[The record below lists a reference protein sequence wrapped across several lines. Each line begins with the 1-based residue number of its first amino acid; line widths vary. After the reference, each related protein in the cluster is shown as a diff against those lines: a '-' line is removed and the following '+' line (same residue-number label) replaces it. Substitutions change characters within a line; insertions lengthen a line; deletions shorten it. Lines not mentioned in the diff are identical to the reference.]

1 MSAAGRWSGQL
12 EQVRTL
18 VARRFGHQCVRER
31 GADLERILEL
41 AAKASGYRE
50 PERYVQDLL
59 TEGAEDR
66 LGARLFAELAVGE
79 TYFFRDP
86 EALAAV
92 ENALLPTLAAQEPG
106 RVIRA
111 WSAGCATGEEPYSL
125 AILFARARSRFPAL
139 RFDLRASD
147 LKASALE
154 RARAGIFREWS
165 FRSAPAWLKPAYFEP
180 AADGCWRLRRGRCE
194 PVDFFTLNLAGDAF
208 PSASNG
214 TTGLDLI
221 LCRNVLL
228 YFTAEQFARTLHRL
242 ASALRPGGW
251 LVLSAVEV
259 AHVCDPLLRPHRV
272 GGATVLV
279 RVGEQA
285 ETAAARNGVERH
297 SAPAAPARHGR
308 VPPAGPMRRLEPH
321 PRREAPA
328 APRIGA
334 APVEAS
340 RPEGHLLDPARHLRA
355 AWEQQE
361 AGAWSEAELSLRRA
375 LYLEPVHVAARVSLG
390 FVLMRRQRTEEAC
403 RCFQH
408 ALAQLR
414 RMPPSAPVPDMD
426 LPSGMM
432 AGMLQSLLAKA
443 QGSAPAGGGGRA

>member
-1 MSAAGRWSGQL
+1 MSDAGRRSAQL
-12 EQVRTL
+12 EQLRTL

-31 GADLERILEL
+31 GADLERIVEL
-41 AAKASGYRE
+41 AAKAGGYRA

-59 TEGAEDR
+59 AEGAEGP
-66 LGARLFAELAVGE
+66 LGARFFAELAVGE

-92 ENALLPTLAAQEPG
+92 EHSLLPALAAQEPG

-125 AILFARARSRFPAL
+125 AILFARARTRFPDL

-147 LKASALE
+147 LKASFLE
-154 RARAGIFREWS
+154 RARTGIFREWS

-180 AADGCWRLRRGRCE
+180 AADGCWRLRKARCE
-194 PVDFFTLNLAGDAF
+194 PVDFFTLNLAGEAF
-208 PSASNG
+208 PSAANG

-228 YFTAEQFARTLHRL
+228 YFTPEQFTRTLHRL
-242 ASALRPGGW
+242 AGALRPGGW

-259 AHVCDPLLRPHRV
+259 AHVCEPLLRPVRV
-272 GGATVLV
+272 GSVTVLV
-279 RVGEQA
+279 RNGDQV
-285 ETAAARNGVERH
+285 ETAAAESRAGRH
-297 SAPAAPARHGR
+297 SAPVAPARHGR
-308 VPPAGPMRRLEPH
+308 VPPAGPTRRWEPQ
-321 PRREAPA
+321 PPREAPA
-328 APRIGA
+328 APRIV
-334 APVEAS
+334 PVPEQAS
-340 RPEGHLLDPARHLRA
+340 RPPGHLLDPARHLRA

-361 AGAWSEAELSLRRA
+361 AGAWSDAELSLRRA

-403 RCFQH
+403 RCFHH
-408 ALAQLR
+408 ALVQLR
-414 RMPPSAPVPDMD
+414 RMPPSAPVPDLD

-432 AGMLQSLLAKA
+432 AGMLQTLLTKA
-443 QGSAPAGGGGRA
+443 QETAFSGGGGRA